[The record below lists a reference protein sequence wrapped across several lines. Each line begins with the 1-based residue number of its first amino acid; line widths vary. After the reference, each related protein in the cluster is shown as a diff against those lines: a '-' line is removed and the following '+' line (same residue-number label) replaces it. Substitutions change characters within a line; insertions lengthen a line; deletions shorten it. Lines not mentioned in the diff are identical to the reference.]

1 MPSIL
6 RRRAAQFNLSLTE
19 FQLRAFQIYNRELIA
34 WNQRVNLTRI
44 VEPEEITVKHFLDS
58 LSVYQVLPDLPQN
71 FSIIDVGSGAGFPG
85 LPLKIAMPN
94 IQLTLLE
101 ATTKKTK
108 FLQHIV
114 DTLQLNEVTVLA
126 ARAEEVGRQAAHR
139 EQYDVALARAVAS
152 LPVLAEY
159 TLPLVRVEGLVIA
172 QKGQHL
178 AEEVEAAI
186 RVSEMLGGQLDRIL
200 PVEVPGLEAA
210 RHLIIIRK
218 SKATP
223 KQYPRRPGVPAKRPL

>member
-58 LSVYQVLPDLPQN
+58 LSVYQALPDLPQN
-71 FSIIDVGSGAGFPG
+71 FSIIDVGTGAGFPG
-85 LPLKIAMPN
+85 LPLKIALPN